1 MFKSVLPQLFATT
14 LLVSLS
20 HLAHATPIDDLQQ
33 FNSTTSSASGSFT
46 QKVIGKSGSAKKV
59 SSGTFIFARPGKFRW
74 TYTAPYEQVLVSD
87 GKTLSIFDKDLNQ
100 VTKRSLGSA
109 IGSSPAA
116 ILFGGKD
123 LSANFTLSDGGSAD
137 GRAWVTAVPKS
148 KSGNFTKVNIGMRNG
163 LPDAMELY
171 DTLGQVTVLNF
182 SGISKNSGAPA
193 STFNFVAPAGA
204 IQGK

>member
-1 MFKSVLPQLFATT
+1 MFKSVLSKVITASVLATAA
-14 LLVSLS
+14 SLANAS
-20 HLAHATPIDDLQQ
+20 PIDDLQQ
-33 FNSTTSSASGSFT
+33 FNRDTKSASGSFT
-46 QKVIGKSGSAKKV
+46 QKVIGKSGAAKKV
-59 SSGTFIFARPGKFRW
+59 SSGSFIFARPGKFRW
-74 TYTAPYEQVLVSD
+74 TYVRPYEQVLVSD

-137 GRAWVTAVPKS
+137 GRSWVTAVPKS
-148 KSGNFTKVNIGMRNG
+148 RSGNFTKVNIGMRNG

-171 DTLGQVTVLNF
+171 DTLGQVTVLTF
-182 SGISKNSGAPA
+182 SGVSKNAGASA
-193 STFNFVAPAGA
+193 STFQLAVPAGA